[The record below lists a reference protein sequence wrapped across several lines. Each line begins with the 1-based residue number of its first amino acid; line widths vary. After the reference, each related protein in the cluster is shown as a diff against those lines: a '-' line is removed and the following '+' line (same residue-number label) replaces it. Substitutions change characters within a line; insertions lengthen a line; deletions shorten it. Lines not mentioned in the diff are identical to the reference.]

1 MKIQLCLVTSTN
13 QTDWFLKMYFINVLH
28 SFSGS
33 GNVISRTFYFGV
45 LIDGRMD
52 FVLYTL
58 HPVGIYLN

>member
-1 MKIQLCLVTSTN
+1 
-13 QTDWFLKMYFINVLH
+13 MYFINVLH